1 MDDREQKYEKLKLQL
16 EEGFEWPTLYMFK
29 FIIPADN
36 ERLAQVE
43 SLFDSEEAIIN
54 TRESSKGNFISV
66 TVKEMMMSPQRVIDR
81 YVQAESIEGLI
92 SL

>member
-1 MDDREQKYEKLKLQL
+1 MDSREEKYEKLKIQL

-36 ERLAQVE
+36 AKLAQIE
-43 SLFDSEEAIIN
+43 SLFNSKEAQIN

-81 YVQAESIEGLI
+81 YVESESIEGII

>member
-1 MDDREQKYEKLKLQL
+1 MDDKAQKYEKLKVQL

-36 ERLAQVE
+36 EKLAQVE
-43 SLFDSEEAIIN
+43 SLFDSEEAIIT
-54 TRESSKGNFISV
+54 TRQSSKGNFISV

-81 YVQAESIEGLI
+81 YMEAESIEGLI